1 MADPISALA
10 TAAANVAYSAVSIFA
25 QSLGLSASTAATLA
39 NVAAIATQTLV
50 TVGSY
55 AGLAALTAPDL
66 PKPAAGKF
74 PFNQTMP
81 PRQRVVNRA
90 RMSGPRMLYEGRKN
104 LYQVLAVAQ
113 GPILRWD
120 GYWLHSDPIT
130 IDGSSKVVPPGPT
143 PAKYRGNGLWIYHRL
158 GAATETSYSGLGP
171 WGGED
176 LSDLG
181 ADVWTSA
188 HRGDGVA
195 SLFMVCAPV
204 EQADLRKVYPF
215 GHPQLS
221 ALPVGAVYDWRADST
236 RGGSGVQRLEDQ
248 TTWGESWNPVLWLAH
263 NECGPPERADFVAR
277 WERKIEP
284 LLAAWTAAADH
295 CEEQVDLAAG
305 GTVDRYR
312 VAGWH
317 IDPNHKAD
325 VRMRILA
332 CCDGF
337 LSQAG
342 AGALHIQV
350 GVYRAPTR
358 TIPHGHIKALRWRR
372 GKRSE
377 DALNELPISY
387 MDPDR
392 NWTVVPG
399 EPWRDEADIS
409 QRGLR
414 SARFDAD
421 WVPGHSQARRLAK
434 ISQKRTMA
442 DGEGMVRTTLIGLN
456 ILFGAPNDDED
467 GVANRRWINLERER
481 ADGTIETVAVELKG
495 SPRIDLKSLSVEFD
509 VCRAVP
515 AAYDWNEATEEGTPP
530 DSDLETVEPTVAPA
544 DIRDDLVTVTGFDFA
559 YLGSA

>member
-1 MADPISALA
+1 MADPINALA
-10 TAAANVAYSAVSIFA
+10 AAAANYVGMAVFQIASSF
-25 QSLGLSASTAATLA
+25 GLSIGTAATIA
-39 NVAAIATQTLV
+39 NVAALATQALV

-55 AGLAALTAPDL
+55 AGLAMLTAPEI
-66 PKPAAGKF
+66 PKPGAGKF

-90 RMSGPRMLYEGRKN
+90 RMSGPRMLYEARKN
-104 LYQVLAVAQ
+104 LYQVMAVAQ
-113 GPILRWD
+113 GPMLRWD
-120 GYWLHSDPIT
+120 GYWLHSDPVT

-143 PAKYRGNGLWIYHRL
+143 PAKYRGNGLWIYNRL
-158 GAATETSYSGLGP
+158 GADPETSFSSLGP
-171 WGGED
+171 WGGET
-176 LSDLG
+176 LADLG

-195 SLFMVCAPV
+195 SLLLVASPV
-204 EQADLRKVYPF
+204 EQADYRKVYPF

-221 ALPVGAVYDWRADST
+221 ALPVGAVYDWREDSS
-236 RGGSGVQRLEDQ
+236 RGGSGSQRLDDQ
-248 TTWGESWNPVLWLAH
+248 STWAESWNPVLWLAQI
-263 NECGPPERADFVAR
+263 ESGPADRSDFVAR
-277 WERKIEP
+277 WERKIAP

-312 VAGWH
+312 VAGWYM
-317 IDPNHKAD
+317 DPNHKAD

-342 AGALHIQV
+342 NGALHIQV
-350 GVYRAPTR
+350 GVWRAPTR
-358 TIPHGHIKALRWRR
+358 TIPHGHVKALRWKR

-377 DALNELPISY
+377 DALNDLAISY
-387 MDPDR
+387 LDPDQ

-399 EPWRDEADIS
+399 EPWRDEDDIS
-409 QRGLR
+409 LRGLK

-434 ISQKRTMA
+434 ISQQRTMA
-442 DGEGMVRTTLIGLN
+442 DGEGVVRTTLMGLN
-456 ILFGAPNDDED
+456 ILFGAPTDEED

-495 SPRIDLKSLSVEFD
+495 SPRIDLKTLSIEFD

-515 AAYDWNEATEEGTPP
+515 TAYDWDETTEEGTPP
-530 DSDLETVEPTVAPA
+530 DSDIETVDPGIAPA
-544 DIRDDLVTVTGFDFA
+544 DYRGDLVTVTGFDFA